1 MWMQIVYNILCII
14 WNVMEADKEVQI
26 LKNYLGA
33 NSCFICQTKISI
45 GYAQP
50 DLENI

>member
-1 MWMQIVYNILCII
+1 MQIVYNILCII

-26 LKNYLGA
+26 LKHYLGEILA
-33 NSCFICQTKISI
+33 SYVRLKFP
-45 GYAQP
+45 QP